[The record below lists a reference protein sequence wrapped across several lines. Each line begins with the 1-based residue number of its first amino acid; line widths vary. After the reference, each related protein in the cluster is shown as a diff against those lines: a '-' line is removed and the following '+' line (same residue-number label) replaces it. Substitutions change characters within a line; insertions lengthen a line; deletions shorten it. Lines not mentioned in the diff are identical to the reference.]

1 MIGFFPKL
9 YPDELLYSAFARYY
23 DKSGYIAY
31 TFAAEDLYENKL
43 VRPDAEFINR
53 LSSDAFKIITDTMPI
68 EDIITHHTMFPYY
81 VRFLDLSR
89 RKRAFD
95 ALTSMQTNFR
105 YMLAIPK
112 NKSGDERFLRY
123 CPVCAQNDRELF
135 GETYWHRIHQ
145 MIGVRIC
152 PIHFYALNN
161 SSVLISGKASPAL
174 ISAES
179 EIGKDLRTEFSDI
192 EVERKLAKYISDV
205 FQSEVNMESSVPMG
219 NFLHSKMY
227 GTPYVSRRGEQ
238 RNISKI
244 HSDFSSFYHD
254 LPNDYFTE
262 PWQLQKVFTN
272 CYLSSYEICRVA
284 MFLDISVEDLIS
296 MELPKESQM
305 QLFDNSVVQMHEQGM
320 SYPKIAD
327 KLNASICTVKTSGL
341 RKQTTHRRR
350 KTSKTKTG
358 MKKQN
363 WDEVDKATL
372 PLVIN
377 AIEDIRGGEGVRP
390 KKITIATIE
399 RALELPNKRI
409 SDCLPKCKAEI
420 KQYEES
426 YEQYW
431 AREVVWAINKINKE
445 GSTLNWKQ
453 IRNLTNMRK
462 DNIIACLPYLSTE
475 IADIIRS
482 IIQL

>member
-305 QLFDNSVVQMHEQGM
+305 QLFDNSVVQMHEQGV

-327 KLNASICTVKTSGL
+327 RLNASICTVKASGL
-341 RKQTTHRRR
+341 RKNTAHRRR
-350 KTSKTKTG
+350 SSPKSKGGVKR
-358 MKKQN
+358 KN
-363 WDEVDKATL
+363 WDEIDKTTL

-377 AIEDIRGGEGVRP
+377 AIQKMRGGEDVRP
-390 KKITIATIE
+390 KK
-399 RALELPNKRI
+399 L
-409 SDCLPKCKAEI
+409 
-420 KQYEES
+420 Q
-426 YEQYW
+426 
-431 AREVVWAINKINKE
+431 
-445 GSTLNWKQ
+445 
-453 IRNLTNMRK
+453 
-462 DNIIACLPYLSTE
+462 
-475 IADIIRS
+475 
-482 IIQL
+482 